1 MLVII
6 LDAGVLWTDK
16 ISALPAL
23 RNLREAKA
31 SHIVY
36 KGQSGLPHISLG
48 TLVLSGGYCNNLR
61 TGREDL
67 AVGSHSTEPTF
78 SAFAS
83 TLFVLFSNLNL
94 FLMYNCFSFTSNE

>member
-31 SHIVY
+31 SHIV
-36 KGQSGLPHISLG
+36 SL
-48 TLVLSGGYCNNLR
+48 L
-61 TGREDL
+61 
-67 AVGSHSTEPTF
+67 
-78 SAFAS
+78 
-83 TLFVLFSNLNL
+83 
-94 FLMYNCFSFTSNE
+94 